1 MAVEGFSGVV
11 ATEMARVGHYSYL
24 SILSIAS
31 VDVID
36 GRQMPLLQVSH

>member
-1 MAVEGFSGVV
+1 MAVEGFSEFV

-31 VDVID
+31 IDVID
-36 GRQMPLLQVSH
+36 GPQMRLLQASH